1 MLYSHLL
8 HPYTLWLWHSLRKL
22 LGPWMRLLS
31 LQKVYTHLTGEGVK
45 PDAWTYSLLVDA
57 HLINRD
63 PMSAMAVSD
72 DMINAGIEPSK
83 ETLENLRRRC
93 LWELDYKKDV
103 QVESLA
109 KKFQI
114 RMGS

>member
-1 MLYSHLL
+1 
-8 HPYTLWLWHSLRKL
+8 
-22 LGPWMRLLS
+22 
-31 LQKVYTHLTGEGVK
+31 
-45 PDAWTYSLLVDA
+45 
-57 HLINRD
+57 
-63 PMSAMAVSD
+63 MAVSD
-72 DMINAGIEPSK
+72 VMINAGIEPSK

>member
-1 MLYSHLL
+1 S
-8 HPYTLWLWHSLRKL
+8 
-22 LGPWMRLLS
+22 
-31 LQKVYTHLTGEGVK
+31 KVYTHLAGEGVK
-45 PDAWTYSLLVDA
+45 PDARTYSLLVDA

-63 PMSAMAVSD
+63 PRSAMAVSD

-93 LWELDYKKDV
+93 LRELDYKKDV
-103 QVESLA
+103 QVDSLA